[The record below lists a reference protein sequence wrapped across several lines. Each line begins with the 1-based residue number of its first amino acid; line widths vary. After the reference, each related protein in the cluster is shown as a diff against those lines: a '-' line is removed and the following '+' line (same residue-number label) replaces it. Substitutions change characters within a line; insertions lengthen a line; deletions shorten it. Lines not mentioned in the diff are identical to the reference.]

1 MAKIN
6 NSAKEKAYAVAL
18 SIASRTTFDPNS
30 VTASKRLAKKRS
42 AQRSTNDL
50 NKMFSKASLL
60 LLNNYIKLTKT
71 LNNSL
76 ISKII
81 FRISYM

>member
-30 VTASKRLAKKRS
+30 VTAS
-42 AQRSTNDL
+42 
-50 NKMFSKASLL
+50 
-60 LLNNYIKLTKT
+60 
-71 LNNSL
+71 
-76 ISKII
+76 
-81 FRISYM
+81 